1 MAFSIDDNVQD
12 FFMTIITERMNTI
25 FEYGSESHHLYFDMI
40 LSNTLV
46 LKEHIYDE
54 LSTYICDDNFISDE
68 YCTKLGKEALIT
80 SISNTINYEILFE
93 NLNNY
98 FLDNFVEE

>member
-12 FFMTIITERMNTI
+12 FFMTIITERMNLENEYSSPSDSKDFFETVLTNTI
-25 FEYGSESHHLYFDMI
+25 L
-40 LSNTLV
+40 
-46 LKEHIYDE
+46 LKEYIYDE
-54 LSTYICDDNFISDE
+54 LYKFISDE